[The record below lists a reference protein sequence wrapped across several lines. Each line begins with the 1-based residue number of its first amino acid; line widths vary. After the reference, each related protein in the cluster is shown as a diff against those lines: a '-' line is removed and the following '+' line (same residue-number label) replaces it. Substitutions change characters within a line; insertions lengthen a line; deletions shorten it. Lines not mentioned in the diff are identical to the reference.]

1 MLTAVR
7 PATDDSFVSEA
18 NVPFSFSP
26 APAEQRTRGPAC
38 TLSRGPYCKCFTK
51 YCTDGIE
58 LLNHIFLKTTTMFNI
73 FTVQNNW
80 FYSLSGQGSSCNML
94 IALDINSLRRRQL

>member
-26 APAEQRTRGPAC
+26 VPADPQARAHRHAPTDPRPQTPRSRMYPFPRTV
-38 TLSRGPYCKCFTK
+38 L
-51 YCTDGIE
+51 
-58 LLNHIFLKTTTMFNI
+58 
-73 FTVQNNW
+73 
-80 FYSLSGQGSSCNML
+80 
-94 IALDINSLRRRQL
+94 